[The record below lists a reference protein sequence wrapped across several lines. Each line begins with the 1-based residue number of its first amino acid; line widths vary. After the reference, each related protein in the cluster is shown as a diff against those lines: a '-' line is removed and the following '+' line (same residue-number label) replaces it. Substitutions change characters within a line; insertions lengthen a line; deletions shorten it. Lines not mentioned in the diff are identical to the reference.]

1 MQIVQAG
8 KRHSQKEYKKISVL
22 TSFSKEGPFLLR
34 DIFFCK
40 AAASTALP
48 FTSSPPTGEPGRDGP
63 LVPLP
68 PIPIFLGVLIP
79 VPCDDPSRRGNC
91 TLRVSKR
98 SSVTHSSSRLLTV
111 KYNNLHKQVNG
122 SCDSD
127 SSPDHSYR
135 QVYNR
140 PDAFAGTSSSNNNKP
155 LPVVTVL
162 NTSWENS
169 DNNYH
174 LLHHDYAERVNEL
187 LPPFRMPSPPHHIF
201 GKKIFERN
209 GETTTDNANDKD
221 ASLEPLNNS
230 IGDIIRE
237 KLFLHHN
244 SSTSPGPSRKRHCV
258 HWNERTITSMEED
271 TAPTSVTVDAS
282 TSVICGNNQMLWS
295 SMEGPSTFTSDSAF
309 VSTGQQ
315 TDTTRP
321 HRPSPSSHSNDKLIP
336 WFSYKKRYSHDN
348 PFLPKS
354 HSRNYASSTATSGNN
369 NNENTEGV
377 NFTSPS
383 VRYHPTLAE
392 VARKLRESVSARE
405 EEDEAAPCLSQFN
418 TVTQYPMFRALS
430 PIPTSD
436 DVGDVQVIAVAGPSN
451 VSSSHHGHYH
461 RHRSGSE
468 KYRRSSHHRRKSDR
482 PRKEKNNHSDEV
494 ILVEDKVP
502 VEIVQIPSASCSSDD
517 DEAIVELYKA
527 SIAKPTL
534 KVEKKEPEEKVEMSV
549 VVTPS
554 NTRFEDEKLNQGL
567 INILE
572 CPVCM
577 EYMGPPINQCLRG
590 HLVADKLQ
598 YPCKNATV
606 GCTDYF
612 RLKDKVE
619 HEANC
624 SFRVYFCFL
633 CEWKGMYRDMF
644 VHILMDHGKLMLT
657 GMNHKI
663 DLPLG
668 NSLNNGGK
676 TYIISAVGRLF
687 RAQFLLGIQSEVM
700 GLVQFI
706 GPQRESKSYKYSI
719 EVMNKVEDNSRGI
732 LYTSTTH
739 SDLDE
744 IANLVDAGEGF
755 CLRAAALPRFSN
767 DENNGR
773 SMGWDNGRTLSINIS
788 LEKVEKINE

>member
-1 MQIVQAG
+1 MERPERPT
-8 KRHSQKEYKKISVL
+8 RHKS
-22 TSFSKEGPFLLR
+22 
-34 DIFFCK
+34 CK
-40 AAASTALP
+40 WSRILESLADSDYT
-48 FTSSPPTGEPGRDGP
+48 TMDGSS
-63 LVPLP
+63 
-68 PIPIFLGVLIP
+68 
-79 VPCDDPSRRGNC
+79 
-91 TLRVSKR
+91 
-98 SSVTHSSSRLLTV
+98 
-111 KYNNLHKQVNG
+111 
-122 SCDSD
+122 DSD

-140 PDAFAGTSSSNNNKP
+140 PDLFAGTSSSNNNKP

-187 LPPFRMPSPPHHIF
+187 LPPFRMPSPPHTLF

-209 GETTTDNANDKD
+209 VETTSDNANDKD

-237 KLFLHHN
+237 KLFLRHN
-244 SSTSPGPSRKRHCV
+244 SSTSPSPSRKRHCV
-258 HWNERTITSMEED
+258 HWNERTITSMEEE

-295 SMEGPSTFTSDSAF
+295 SSMESPSTFTSDSAF

-321 HRPSPSSHSNDKLIP
+321 YRPSPSSHSNDKLVP

-354 HSRNYASSTATSGNN
+354 HSRNYASSTATSGSN

-377 NFTSPS
+377 NFPSPR
-383 VRYHPTLAE
+383 VKYHPTLAE

-405 EEDEAAPCLSQFN
+405 EEEETTPCASQFN
-418 TVTQYPMFRALS
+418 TATQYPMFRALS
-430 PIPTSD
+430 PIPTND

-451 VSSSHHGHYH
+451 VSSSQHGHYH

-468 KYRRSSHHRRKSDR
+468 KSRRSSHHRRKSDR

-534 KVEKKEPEEKVEMSV
+534 KVEKKEPEEKVEMPV

-554 NTRFEDEKLNQGL
+554 NTHFEEEKLNQGL

-590 HLVADKLQ
+590 HLVCSICRPQLRDCPTCRSHFADARNLAMEKVADKLQ
-598 YPCKNATV
+598 YPCKNATM

-644 VHILMDHGKLMLT
+644 VHILMDHGKLMLS
-657 GMNHKI
+657 GMKHRI

-668 NSLNNGGK
+668 NALNNGGQ

-687 RAQFLLGIQSEVM
+687 RAQFMLGVQSEVM

-744 IANLVDAGEGF
+744 LANLVDAGEGF

-767 DENNGR
+767 GENNGR
-773 SMGWDNGRTLSINIS
+773 SSGWDNGRTLSISIS